1 MKKTSH
7 STAECRGLRLLHGI
21 CRPQF
26 PPRKT
31 KNLLAGVHGRIE
43 RRNDSA
49 LGGPACRSNVLSC
62 CEFVEDSLSSF
73 AGVGCGRVPK
83 WGSQRS
89 LHHVLDNSV
98 INSLY
103 IIHISPAISQ
113 VLYIPSPAIGD
124 KSIDNRGVGSTA

>member
-7 STAECRGLRLLHGI
+7 STAECRGPRLLLGI

-31 KNLLAGVHGRIE
+31 KNLPAGVHGRIE
-43 RRNDSA
+43 HRTDSA
-49 LGGPACRSNVLSC
+49 LGGPACCSNVLSC

-73 AGVGCGRVPK
+73 EGVGCGRVPK
-83 WGSQRS
+83 WRSQRS

-113 VLYIPSPAIGD
+113 VFFIPSLAIGD